1 VGKAA
6 KIHDVHSP
14 DVQKKADAELTEMIT
29 DGKRSSRGL
38 RYSMPSNKGKLTDLQ
53 TQ

>member
-1 VGKAA
+1 VDKAA

-14 DVQKKADAELTEMIT
+14 DVQKKTDAKLTEMIT

-38 RYSMPSNKGKLTDLQ
+38 SDSMPSNKAKLTNAQ
-53 TQ
+53 IQ